1 MLAETL
7 SRQVVYDHGVGF
19 DDPEAIY
26 AVNRE
31 RVEDEIRRLRSA
43 DDRLDDHARRRLA
56 LYDQL
61 TDLRKQVLFFDP
73 EGDGRISV
81 VEGDLRTA
89 AHVAVTVPGI
99 SNDLERYADLMSAA
113 ERLHGQVRNAA
124 VISWLGYDA
133 PVGVGLRVVRM
144 VREIADDDLARDGAG
159 ALCQFVT
166 GLRDTRP
173 DASITVIGHSYGSL
187 VVGLAARSGLAV
199 NRVVFLGS
207 PGVGADHVTEF
218 VLPDGAVVYAAC
230 TSALQETGLKG
241 IKIGSFD
248 PGALF
253 DDYVTDIGEYLKPFG
268 AVPTDPAFGARVVD
282 VGPGSTPWGS
292 HSEYFNAGTRSL
304 AVLAKIIEGLD
315 PD

>member
-1 MLAETL
+1 M
-7 SRQVVYDHGVGF
+7 GF

-26 AVNRE
+26 AANRE
-31 RVEDEIRRLRSA
+31 RVEDEIRLVRSA
-43 DDRLDDHARRRLA
+43 GGRLHDREQQRLD
-56 LYDQL
+56 LYDQIVES
-61 TDLRKQVLFFDP
+61 RKQVLFFDP
-73 EGDGRISV
+73 AGDGRISV

-89 AHVAVTVPGI
+89 TNVAVTVPGI
-99 SNDLERYADLMSAA
+99 SNDIERYSNLMSAA
-113 ERLHGQVRNAA
+113 ERLQREAEDAA

-133 PVGVGLRVVRM
+133 PVGVGLRLVRM
-144 VREIADDDLARDGAG
+144 VREIADDELARQGAG
-159 ALCQFVT
+159 ELCQFVT
-166 GLRDTRP
+166 GLRATRP

-187 VVGLAARSGLAV
+187 VVGLAARTGLEV

-207 PGVGADHVTEF
+207 PGVGAEHVTEF
-218 VLPDGAVVYAAC
+218 LLPDGAVVYAAC

-292 HSEYFNAGTRSL
+292 HSEYFDAGTRSL
-304 AVLAKIIEGLD
+304 AVLARIIRGLE